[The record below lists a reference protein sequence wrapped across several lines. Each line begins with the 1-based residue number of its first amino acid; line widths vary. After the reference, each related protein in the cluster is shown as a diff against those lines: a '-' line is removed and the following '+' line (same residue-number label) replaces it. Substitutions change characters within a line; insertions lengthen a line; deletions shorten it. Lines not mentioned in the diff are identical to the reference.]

1 MYRDSW
7 SKTVLDSGFQTVDFW
22 IPDSNCQQNSDF
34 LLVERGF
41 RILKPKVVYLSQKLL
56 ENPVGK
62 WMKHDF

>member
-1 MYRDSW
+1 MEVSLCIVIRDPRRSW
-7 SKTVLDSGFQTVDFW
+7 ILDSRLWISGFW
-22 IPDSNCQQNSDF
+22 IPTVSRIPDF

-62 WMKHDF
+62 